1 MSSATQSPSTQ
12 PATTSAMS
20 PVRQLSVFL
29 HNRVGALLDLVRL
42 MTEHKIEVLGLSLQ
56 DSADL
61 TLVRMI
67 VSDPETAQYQLQE
80 KGISCVMKN
89 VVVVELREGTQDLA
103 RALAALLGAEIN
115 IHHTYPLLVRPH
127 DRALLALYL
136 DDCETGVE
144 SLSRSG
150 FKVLTQDDL
159 SR

>member
-1 MSSATQSPSTQ
+1 MTSAQSPPTQ
-12 PATTSAMS
+12 PQTAHAQS

-42 MTEHKIEVLGLSLQ
+42 MNEHMIEVLGISLQ

-67 VSDPETAQYQLQE
+67 VTDPETAHCQLHE

-89 VVVVELREGTQDLA
+89 VVVVELREGTHDLA
-103 RALAALLGAEIN
+103 RALAALLQAEIN
-115 IHHTYPLLVRPH
+115 VHHSYPLLVRPH

-136 DDCETGVE
+136 DDCETGGE